1 MRCFSESLLGVGD
14 LSPPPPPA
22 PTRGVDEDAPPAA
35 LPSTVLGDGDLESE
49 NAVRDKVCGRK

>member
-22 PTRGVDEDAPPAA
+22 PTRGVDEDAPPATF
-35 LPSTVLGDGDLESE
+35 PSTVLGDGDLESE
-49 NAVRDKVCGRK
+49 NAVGKKLFGRK